1 MAEEET
7 GKALQELQDVGRR
20 RLKTRKRREFLHP
33 GLNLAK
39 TNTNPGHLSG

>member
-7 GKALQELQDVGRR
+7 GKALQELQDVGRQ
-20 RLKTRKRREFLHP
+20 RLKTRKRREFLWQ

-39 TNTNPGHLSG
+39 TNTNS